1 MNKKI
6 NLIIILAILII
17 PIILYYGLKT
27 VSDKNSAG
35 MGQIPA
41 SMPVVLDFSSN
52 LCLECSELDKIMDP
66 LKAKYKNKVI
76 FRKIQINSNNPQD
89 QLLIKKYSVKVV
101 PTLVFM
107 NKDKKVIKIIQ
118 GIAPK
123 TKLEK
128 YLDKISN
135 G

>member
-17 PIILYYGLKT
+17 PVILYYGFKT
-27 VSDKNSAG
+27 TSDKNSAG
-35 MGQIPA
+35 MEGIPV

-52 LCLECSELDKIMDP
+52 LCLECNDLDKIMEP
-66 LKAKYKNKVI
+66 LKAKYKNKVA

-118 GIAPK
+118 GIVSKAE
-123 TKLEK
+123 LEK
-128 YLDKISN
+128 YLGKISN